1 MNNNLPGKAS
11 IIILTHNNLEYTHQC
26 LESIFAKTEYPEF
39 EIVIVD
45 NASDDGTP
53 EYLEE
58 FKFEEDNIQI
68 LQNMQ
73 NVGFARGNNQGA
85 KVSMGDYLVFLNNDT
100 VVTNGWL
107 TRLVEH
113 LQDPSV
119 GMVGPVTNSAS
130 NEAKIPVTYENIDEL
145 DQFAREYTKAHFGE
159 TFEIRVLAF
168 FCAAIR
174 SELFREIGPLDERF
188 GLGMF
193 EDDDYAERIRDS
205 GYKVVCTEDVFIH
218 HWGGASFLQ
227 LDRYEYLLLFRENR
241 RKFEKKW
248 NIAWQPHIQRKEL
261 LSEQAIQLSEAV
273 YRLQGELL
281 AEGKLEETDESFEII
296 TNRLVEQD
304 RAIEWKDKEI
314 ERLSWTL
321 DEIHKSNAWKLV
333 QLIWKV
339 RRSLVPENSRREEML
354 VKISGK
360 TKPTPSRMY
369 VQQRPVGNIQ
379 PQLNSKYEQQRKF
392 SINLPEKHI
401 AILAPQF
408 FDLEGQSTYIGG
420 AERYLLE
427 LINIVREF
435 NYEPVVFQSANGEWE
450 TNYQDI
456 TFYGLDSGG
465 DNHKLNVLFH
475 NLIGADTPVIYLAF
489 NLAAPFFNP
498 RSIGISHGVF
508 WDHKEYEFPE
518 DRMHSIEKL
527 LASFS
532 NLSRVV
538 SVDTNTINWIRTVQ
552 PSLTDRCVYIPNF
565 VDTKMFRSLDK
576 SERNKLVVLYPRR
589 LYPARG
595 FWLVK
600 EIVPEFM
607 EAYPELE
614 FHFVGQADFEE
625 EDAVE
630 QLVNRYQE
638 RVIWKILEM
647 QEMHEAYEQ
656 ADITLIPTQ
665 YSEGT
670 SLSCLEAM
678 AAGNAVIAT
687 NIGGLT
693 DLVIHGF
700 NGLLM
705 EPSVP
710 GLREALSLLCDN
722 PELRNQLGK
731 NARNV
736 ASAFT
741 LKSWQDR
748 WRKVLRKEFFLEDY
762 PN

>member
-1 MNNNLPGKAS
+1 MNLDHPGKAS
-11 IIILTHNNLEYTHQC
+11 IIILTYNNLEYTSQC
-26 LESIFAKTEYPEF
+26 LESIFTKTEYPEY
-39 EIVIVD
+39 EIIIVD
-45 NASDDGTP
+45 NASEDGTL
-53 EYLEE
+53 EYLDEIIVKRHN
-58 FKFEEDNIQI
+58 FYIIRNK
-68 LQNMQ
+68 QNA
-73 NVGFARGNNQGA
+73 GFARGNNQGA
-85 KVSMGDYLVFLNNDT
+85 KVATGEYLVFLNNDT

-130 NEAKIPVTYENIDEL
+130 NEAKITVTYETIEEL
-145 DQFAREYTKAHFGE
+145 DQFAQEYTQAHYGG
-159 TFEIRVLAF
+159 TFEIRALAF
-168 FCAAIR
+168 YCVA
-174 SELFREIGPLDERF
+174 LREDIFHQIGPLDERF

-193 EDDDYAERIRDS
+193 EDDDYAVRVRDN
-205 GYKVVCTEDVFIH
+205 GYRVLCTEDVFIH
-218 HWGGASFLQ
+218 HWGGASFLE
-227 LDRYEYLLLFRENR
+227 LDPYEYLLLFKENR
-241 RKFEKKW
+241 KKFEKKW
-248 NIAWQPHIQRKEL
+248 NTTWQPHLQRQEL
-261 LSEQAIQLSEAV
+261 LTDQVIQLSEAV
-273 YRLQGELL
+273 FHLQDKLL
-281 AEGKLEETDESFEII
+281 AEAKLEQTEESFEII
-296 TNRLVEQD
+296 ANRLIKLERV
-304 RAIEWKDKEI
+304 IEWKDKEI
-314 ERLSWTL
+314 ARLSWTL
-321 DEIHKSNAWKLV
+321 DEIQKSHAWKIV
-333 QLIWKV
+333 QIIWTA
-339 RRSLVPENSRREEML
+339 RRFLVPENSQREEIL
-354 VKISGK
+354 AKITG
-360 TKPTPSRMY
+360 TPKSITSSAY
-369 VQQRPVGNIQ
+369 VQKLPNDNNQIHDITLHEEQRNFQ
-379 PQLNSKYEQQRKF
+379 A
-392 SINLPEKHI
+392 NLPKQYI

-408 FDLEGQSTYIGG
+408 FDLEGHSTFIGG

-427 LINIVREF
+427 LVKIIREF
-435 NYEPVVFQSANGEWE
+435 NYEPVVFQSAHGEWE
-450 TNYQDI
+450 QVHQGI
-456 TFYGLDSGG
+456 SFFGLNSGG
-465 DNHKLNVLFH
+465 DDNKLNVLFH
-475 NLIGADTPVIYLAF
+475 NLISADTPVIYLVF
-489 NLAAPFFNP
+489 NLAAPYHSN

-518 DRMHSIEKL
+518 DRMQSIEHL
-527 LASFS
+527 LAPLS
-532 NLSRVV
+532 NLSRIV
-538 SVDTNTINWIRTVQ
+538 SVDTNTINWLRTAQ
-552 PSLTDRCVYIPNF
+552 PSLAKKCVYIPNF
-565 VDTKMFRSLDK
+565 VDTEVFRYSEK
-576 SERNKLVVLYPRR
+576 SDQGKLVVLYPRR

-625 EDAVE
+625 KDAVE

-710 GLREALSLLCDN
+710 RLREALSLLCDN

-731 NARNV
+731 NARDV
-736 ASAFT
+736 ASAFS

-748 WRKVLRKEFFLEDY
+748 WRKVLREEFFLEDY